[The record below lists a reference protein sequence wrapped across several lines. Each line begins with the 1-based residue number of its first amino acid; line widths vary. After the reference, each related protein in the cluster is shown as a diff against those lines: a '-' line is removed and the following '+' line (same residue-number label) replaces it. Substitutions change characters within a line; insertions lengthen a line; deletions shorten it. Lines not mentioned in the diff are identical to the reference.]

1 MDKFVVVQ
9 DNGLM
14 QFVAGERK
22 PWQLW
27 KKPILLSPFN
37 AATFDLHKSNEM
49 RDKTQD
55 IFKDYIVLSVNYD
68 ISQLGLVSDG
78 GHLGQ
83 YKYFVVAG
91 RSKYLHK
98 TEYYS
103 YDKEYYNKKLKRR
116 MAKPVFD
123 KDINEACF
131 IKSYTIAEKV
141 LNRCR
146 QTGREMV
153 MIKEVYVYRENE
165 LLENNIILVLRPR
178 EEKGDK
184 KDKPLFLR
192 SWDLKH
198 DKLYMTSNFRHAERY
213 TFDEYLKV
221 YDELHALHKGFLVLP
236 KIVDDTTSKVNPK
249 SVDGRERVEVTMKL
263 RNKKEK

>member
-1 MDKFVVVQ
+1 MDKYVVVQ

-22 PWQLW
+22 PWQIW
-27 KKPILLSPFN
+27 KKPIMLSPFN

-55 IFKDYIVLSVNYD
+55 MFKDHIVLSVNYD

-103 YDKEYYNKKLKRR
+103 YDREYYNKKLKRR
-116 MAKPVFD
+116 MAKPIFVGN
-123 KDINEACF
+123 INKAEF
-131 IKSYTIAEKV
+131 IKSRKYAEEIET
-141 LNRCR
+141 RCR
-146 QTGREMV
+146 QTGKEMV
-153 MIKEVYVYRENE
+153 AVREVYVYEENILLGKNIIVVLKHRENKKMKPQFM
-165 LLENNIILVLRPR
+165 RTYD
-178 EEKGDK
+178 KTTGDFTK
-184 KDKPLFLR
+184 
-192 SWDLKH
+192 
-198 DKLYMTSNFRHAERY
+198 TSRYEQAERFTY
-213 TFDEYLKV
+213 DEYLDL
-221 YDELHALHKGFLVLP
+221 YEQFHALHKDYMMLP
-236 KIVDDTTSKVNPK
+236 KFDRRELWSFKAKD
-249 SVDGRERVEVTMKL
+249 VDGQEQVEVTL
-263 RNKKEK
+263 RLRSK

>member
-1 MDKFVVVQ
+1 MDKYVVVQ

-14 QFVAGERK
+14 QFVTGERK

-27 KKPILLSPFN
+27 KKPLLLSPFN
-37 AATFDLHKSNEM
+37 AAIFDLHKSNEM

-55 IFKDYIVLSVNYD
+55 MFKDHIVLSVNYD

-146 QTGREMV
+146 HTGREMV
-153 MIKEVYVYRENE
+153 TIKEVYVYRENE
-165 LLENNIILVLRPR
+165 LLNKNIVLVLKNRDI
-178 EEKGDK
+178 EKEKPSFLRYWDLD
-184 KDKPLFLR
+184 KDKL
-192 SWDLKH
+192 LK
-198 DKLYMTSNFRHAERY
+198 TSNFKQAERY
-213 TFDEYLKV
+213 TFDEYLSV
-221 YDELHALHKGFLVLP
+221 YDELHALHKEYFVLP
-236 KIVDDTTSKVNPK
+236 KVISDTTVSVNPK
-249 SVDGRERVEVTMKL
+249 KVDGRERVEVTMKL
-263 RNKKEK
+263 RNRKEK